1 MLRARWRVCSVGIG
15 WSRQAI
21 AWEMEY
27 VELQLDGLDYA
38 QKFSTPFLVWG
49 MKNRDWK
56 VGQSLTVR
64 TNLSTIFPSFPFCI

>member
-1 MLRARWRVCSVGIG
+1 
-15 WSRQAI
+15 
-21 AWEMEY
+21 MEY